1 MDPDTVRKV
10 RVGESVYVL
19 APQYVGLER
28 DVAIKSKKEMSC
40 VTAAKLTL
48 LLMLINVLFVIFSNF
63 VRFAHLSNNYDH
75 HCQNLIFDSLRRY
88 QDLGPVRHRL

>member
-10 RVGESVYVL
+10 RVGESIYVL

-28 DVAIKSKKEMSC
+28 DVAIESKKEMSC

-48 LLMLINVLFVIFSNF
+48 LLMLINVLFVMTVFI
-63 VRFAHLSNNYDH
+63 
-75 HCQNLIFDSLRRY
+75 QSLCTVIVKILLMELT
-88 QDLGPVRHRL
+88 LG

>member
-28 DVAIKSKKEMSC
+28 DVAIESKKEMSC

-48 LLMLINVLFVIFSNF
+48 LLMLINVLFVMTVFI
-63 VRFAHLSNNYDH
+63 
-75 HCQNLIFDSLRRY
+75 QSLCTVIVKILLMELT
-88 QDLGPVRHRL
+88 LG

>member
-1 MDPDTVRKV
+1 VDPDTVRKV

-28 DVAIKSKKEMSC
+28 DVAIESKKEMSC

-48 LLMLINVLFVIFSNF
+48 LLMLINVLFVMTVFI
-63 VRFAHLSNNYDH
+63 
-75 HCQNLIFDSLRRY
+75 QSLCTVIVKILLMELT
-88 QDLGPVRHRL
+88 LG

>member
-48 LLMLINVLFVIFSNF
+48 LLMLINVLFVMTVFI
-63 VRFAHLSNNYDH
+63 
-75 HCQNLIFDSLRRY
+75 QSLCTVIVKVLLMEVT
-88 QDLGPVRHRL
+88 LG